1 MTSPP
6 STAAEA
12 APGSAAEADL
22 DALPLNLHLQQLA
35 YVRALQRWGTLT
47 EAARRL
53 QVSQPALSQSLSQ
66 LERRLGAP
74 LLERDGRRRQ
84 LTEAGHEVARFAD
97 EVLGRAAALRDWLL
111 AREQGHAGTLRVGM
125 IDSASLYALPEPIRA
140 FRRAYPEI
148 RLELVVDR
156 SALLLDRLRR
166 FELDLAFVVGPAP
179 GPFEA
184 VEVLREPLY
193 LYAPPGT
200 LEEPSEGEWVL
211 YPRGRQTRLLIDEG
225 LALRG
230 LWPRVTLE
238 SDNPAVLGQMVA
250 LGLGWSVLPAAT
262 AEGAAPEL
270 ASSRRELIAERSLLA
285 VRRAHAPLDARA
297 DEFLRLV
304 EDRAAEPA
312 A

>member
-1 MTSPP
+1 VVASV
-6 STAAEA
+6 
-12 APGSAAEADL
+12 G
-22 DALPLNLHLQQLA
+22 ALPG
-35 YVRALQRWGTLT
+35 WGTLPA
-47 EAARRL
+47 AARRL

-84 LTEAGHEVARFAD
+84 LTESGHEVARFAD
-97 EVLGRAAALRDWLL
+97 EVLGRAAALRDWLA
-111 AREQGHAGTLRVGM
+111 ARAQGHAGTLRVGT
-125 IDSASLYALPEPIRA
+125 IDTASLSMLPEPIRA
-140 FRRAYPEI
+140 FRRAYPDV

-156 SALLLDRLRR
+156 SALLLERLAR
-166 FELDLAFVVGPAP
+166 FEVDLAFVIGPVPDA
-179 GPFEA
+179 FEG

-200 LEEPSEGEWVL
+200 LEEPSDGEWVL

-262 AEGAAPEL
+262 AEGATPEL
-270 ASSRRELIAERSLLA
+270 TGSRRELIAERSLLA
-285 VRRAHAPLDARA
+285 VRRAHAPPDARA
-297 DEFLRLV
+297 DAFLRLV
-304 EDRAAEPA
+304 EDRAAEA
-312 A
+312 VA

>member
-1 MTSPP
+1 M
-6 STAAEA
+6 
-12 APGSAAEADL
+12 
-22 DALPLNLHLQQLA
+22 
-35 YVRALQRWGTLT
+35 RALERWGTLT

-111 AREQGHAGTLRVGM
+111 ARQQGHSGTLRVGT
-125 IDSASLYALPEPIRA
+125 IDTAALYVLPEPIRT
-140 FRRAYPEI
+140 FRRAEPDV

-156 SALLLDRLRR
+156 SALLLERLER
-166 FELDLAFVVGPAP
+166 FELDLAFVVGPVD
-179 GPFEA
+179 GRFEA

-250 LGLGWSVLPAAT
+250 LGLGWSVLPAST
-262 AEGAAPEL
+262 AEGAAPAL
-270 ASSRRELIAERSLLA
+270 ANSRRELIAERSLLA
-285 VRRAHAPLDARA
+285 VRRAQAPPDARA
-297 DEFLRLV
+297 DAFLRLV
-304 EDRAAEPA
+304 EGRALQPA
-312 A
+312 G